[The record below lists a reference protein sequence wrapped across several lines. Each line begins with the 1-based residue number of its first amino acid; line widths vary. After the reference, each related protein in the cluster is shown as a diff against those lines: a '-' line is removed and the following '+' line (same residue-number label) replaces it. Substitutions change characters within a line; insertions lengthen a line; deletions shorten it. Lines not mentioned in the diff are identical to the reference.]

1 MFFWYSN
8 CQVKTCISQCLL
20 TSNFLLPDQASLIPG
35 GSRGTGQSWGG
46 STCSLFRWSLQIKK
60 DFMGRKGRG
69 RGEDFSACFWRAV
82 YLLMCRCTV
91 ITHSLGLSAVTIN
104 CTTLLF
110 LFSLG
115 VKGMERIKSFSLT
128 QSIPLS
134 EDRVLRLGRCSW
146 TCAPDYWLVRHPM
159 LSWFGGLGVYLCPPG
174 VTETKSCKLHQP
186 FVRGLL

>member
-1 MFFWYSN
+1 MGAGVQDKAGVAPPALYSVDL
-8 CQVKTCISQCLL
+8 CRLKRIL
-20 TSNFLLPDQASLIPG
+20 
-35 GSRGTGQSWGG
+35 WGG
-46 STCSLFRWSLQIKK
+46 RSGS
-60 DFMGRKGRG
+60 GKGKG

-91 ITHSLGLSAVTIN
+91 ISHSLGLSAVTIN

-115 VKGMERIKSFSLT
+115 VKGMGRIKSFSLT

-134 EDRVLRLGRCSW
+134 EVRVLRLSRCTW

-186 FVRGLL
+186 FVKGLL